1 MAKTQSDILL
11 ESGTNELEV
20 VMFNVG
26 SGTFGINVLK
36 VREIIVATEI
46 TKIPNAHPNVEGII
60 RLREEVLPVVDLG
73 KVLGL
78 GESAEPEKDK
88 FIIGELNKMKV
99 AFRVHH
105 VSRIYRISWEQID
118 KPSDL
123 SSGAQAYAIGIIK
136 LEDHMSILLD
146 FEKII
151 VEIDPNSGVNVES
164 LKVLGPRERSGKK
177 LVVAEDSAVLRA
189 LLKETLEEAGY
200 DQIQMF
206 ENGKEAWDYLEKLT
220 AETESPE
227 KDVNLIITDIEMP
240 QMDGHHLTDRI
251 KKDQQLQKIPV
262 IVFSSLISNELY
274 HKGERVGANA
284 QVSKPEIVKL
294 VQEIDQLIL

>member
-88 FIIGELNKMKV
+88 FIIGELNK
-99 AFRVHH
+99 
-105 VSRIYRISWEQID
+105 
-118 KPSDL
+118 
-123 SSGAQAYAIGIIK
+123 
-136 LEDHMSILLD
+136 
-146 FEKII
+146 
-151 VEIDPNSGVNVES
+151 
-164 LKVLGPRERSGKK
+164 
-177 LVVAEDSAVLRA
+177 
-189 LLKETLEEAGY
+189 
-200 DQIQMF
+200 
-206 ENGKEAWDYLEKLT
+206 
-220 AETESPE
+220 
-227 KDVNLIITDIEMP
+227 
-240 QMDGHHLTDRI
+240 
-251 KKDQQLQKIPV
+251 
-262 IVFSSLISNELY
+262 
-274 HKGERVGANA
+274 
-284 QVSKPEIVKL
+284 
-294 VQEIDQLIL
+294 